1 MNNSVKILLAC
12 VLLGIATPALAQDD
26 TEELRIA
33 ALEALIAAPPE
44 RAMPIVQRVLAG
56 DGSDELKERALFVLS
71 QIDTPEAQT
80 LLVDTAKN
88 ASGELK
94 SEAIRMIGIGG
105 NAEAMSALTDLYASG
120 DAEVRE
126 AVLEAY
132 LIADDTDAVYAIARS
147 TEDPDEFEEAVE
159 MLGAMG
165 AIEELRSL
173 SDRPGMGDALIDAYM
188 IAGDMESLELLAADA
203 SDPARQVEAIEAMGA
218 AGGDEAGPK
227 LLAIYRGTDSPDI
240 REAALDGMM
249 ISGNDEVVLELFRES
264 QDPAEKRDL
273 LEMLVMMD
281 SDAVWDIIDQTLE
294 Q

>member
-26 TEELRIA
+26 TEQLQQT
-33 ALEALIAAPPE
+33 ALEALIMAPPE

-56 DGSDELKERALFVLS
+56 DSSDELKERALFVLS

-80 LLVDTAKN
+80 LLIESAKN
-88 ASGELK
+88 SSGELQA
-94 SEAIRMIGIGG
+94 EAIRMIGIGG
-105 NAEAMSALTDLYASG
+105 NAETMSALTELYASG
-120 DAEVRE
+120 DANVRE

-132 LIADDTDAVYAIARS
+132 LIADDTAAVYNIARN
-147 TEDPDEFEEAVE
+147 TEDPQEFEEAVE
-159 MLGAMG
+159 MLAAMG
-165 AIEELRSL
+165 AVEELRSL

-188 IAGDMESLELLAADA
+188 IAGDVESLELLAGDA
-203 SDPARQVEAIEAMGA
+203 SDPARQVEAIEALGA

-227 LLAIYRGTDSPDI
+227 LLEIYRGTDSPDI

-249 ISGNDEVVLELFRES
+249 ISGNDEVVLELFRET
-264 QDPAEKRDL
+264 QDPAEKRQL